1 MRVWRDGKLR
11 LCPLDFSHNV
21 LSGELPPVIASMTEL
36 IEVLNL
42 SYNSMSGPLP
52 ATDKL
57 WKFLGALAGN
67 TGICSRGRMH

>member
-1 MRVWRDGKLR
+1 
-11 LCPLDFSHNV
+11 V
-21 LSGELPPVIASMTEL
+21 LSGELPPVIASMAEL

-57 WKFLGALAGN
+57 WKFLGAFGRKHRDMQ
-67 TGICSRGRMH
+67 RGRMH